1 MCQTIVTEPAP
12 PERSWCCAHLLGD
25 LASAVD
31 ELLLGEAVVGTA
43 LECSS
48 FGDQPC
54 AAVAQLRHLLLN
66 VRANLQTT
74 TGRQRLAH

>member
-1 MCQTIVTEPAP
+1 MADSVPR
-12 PERSWCCAHLLGD
+12 ERSWGHAHLLGD

-31 ELLLGEAVVGTA
+31 KLLLSEAVIGTA

-48 FGDQPC
+48 FGDQAC

-66 VRANLQTT
+66 VRANLQRT
-74 TGRQRLAH
+74 TGR